1 MTHPMARG
9 FPLADVITTE
19 AGLRQVIGDPAPRA
33 VDKVTTR
40 LDDHA
45 RAFIARSPLVLV
57 ASSDGRGH
65 LDVSPRGDPPGFVLV
80 LDDQTLAI
88 PERPGNRRADTCRN
102 VMHSPHVALLF
113 VIPGKSETLRVRGS
127 ARIARD
133 ATLRERMAVQGKAPA
148 LAVVVSVQALF
159 FHCARCALRSHVWQ
173 PEHWP
178 SQQGLASH
186 AQCIVDHAK
195 LDEPVDAVQA
205 ALDRSYR
212 DHLY

>member
-1 MTHPMARG
+1 MTH
-9 FPLADVITTE
+9 PLADVITTE
-19 AGLRQVIGDPAPRA
+19 AGLRQVIGHPAPRA

-40 LDDHA
+40 IDDHA
-45 RAFIARSPLVLV
+45 RAFMARSPLVLV
-57 ASSDGRGH
+57 ASGDGTGH

-102 VMHSPHVALLF
+102 VLQSPHVALLF

-127 ARIARD
+127 ACIARD
-133 ATLRERMAVQGKAPA
+133 VALRERMAVQGRVPDLA
-148 LAVVVSVQALF
+148 LVVSVQALF
-159 FHCARCALRSHVWQ
+159 FHCARCALRSQVWQ
-173 PEHWP
+173 TEHWP
-178 SQQGLASH
+178 SQHGLASH

-195 LDEPVDAVQA
+195 LDEHVDAVQT

>member
-1 MTHPMARG
+1 MTHSMPRG
-9 FPLADVITTE
+9 LGLADVITTE
-19 AGLRQVIGDPAPRA
+19 AALRQVIGHPAPRSI
-33 VDKVTTR
+33 DKVVTR
-40 LDDHA
+40 LDGHA

-57 ASSDGRGH
+57 ASGDGAGQ

-88 PERPGNRRADTCRN
+88 PERPGNRRADSCRN
-102 VMHSPHVALLF
+102 VLQSPHVALLF

-127 ARIARD
+127 ACIVRD
-133 ATLRERMAVQGKAPA
+133 AALRERLAVQGKAPA
-148 LAVVVSVQALF
+148 LALVVSVQALF

-173 PEHWP
+173 PEQWP

-195 LDEPVDAVQA
+195 LDKHVDAVQT